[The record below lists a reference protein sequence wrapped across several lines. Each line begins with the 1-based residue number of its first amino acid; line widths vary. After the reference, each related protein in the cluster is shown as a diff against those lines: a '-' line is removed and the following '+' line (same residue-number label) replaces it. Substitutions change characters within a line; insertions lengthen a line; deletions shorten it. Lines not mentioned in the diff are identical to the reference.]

1 MAINS
6 QQTSVWR
13 FSQALMLTACLVS
26 ASGWLVATPIS
37 IQAQTSQESLLA
49 NLKNPDPIVRRKA
62 AKELGEKRFRE
73 VSGALAQAAQT
84 DTDPEVRANALE
96 SLGRLKDE
104 AVIPAIIDTL
114 KDLSPQVR
122 RAAVRALVSY
132 YIESDIGFVFAERK
146 GLNVL
151 NPFLDTDGPTIVEPY
166 VQVDPRMTEALAQ
179 MMRDDAEVSL
189 RRASVRALGVL
200 RADSQAPAL
209 IGALDSDP
217 NLRIDI
223 FRVFIKLGR
232 TEYGEY
238 AIPYFASDDREIRAQ
253 AIATAG
259 LLRTHKAVEPLNSVY
274 RLGEDKRGFKANIN
288 DFFKQVP
295 ERQRITLEALSQIGD
310 PASKDIFEGNLRRDE
325 DRRQWAN
332 EGLARMGDTS
342 FVETISRNRL
352 KEGSG
357 RVKLAQAFAL
367 YKLGRPEYL
376 DAVIK
381 ELEAITLGDQATGY
395 LYEVLSPAD
404 LHGPVRVATTGATVK
419 ILKVLGVIGTSES
432 IPVMEPLLRDTNA
445 RVVNAANLAIQRI
458 KLREQYQQGQLPV
471 KPPLPQPQSPSRP
484 RRTNPKDGGQQ

>member
-1 MAINS
+1 
-6 QQTSVWR
+6 
-13 FSQALMLTACLVS
+13 
-26 ASGWLVATPIS
+26 
-37 IQAQTSQESLLA
+37 
-49 NLKNPDPIVRRKA
+49 
-62 AKELGEKRFRE
+62 
-73 VSGALAQAAQT
+73 
-84 DTDPEVRANALE
+84 
-96 SLGRLKDE
+96 
-104 AVIPAIIDTL
+104 
-114 KDLSPQVR
+114 
-122 RAAVRALVSY
+122 
-132 YIESDIGFVFAERK
+132 
-146 GLNVL
+146 
-151 NPFLDTDGPTIVEPY
+151 
-166 VQVDPRMTEALAQ
+166 
-179 MMRDDAEVSL
+179 
-189 RRASVRALGVL
+189 
-200 RADSQAPAL
+200 
-209 IGALDSDP
+209 
-217 NLRIDI
+217 
-223 FRVFIKLGR
+223 
-232 TEYGEY
+232 
-238 AIPYFASDDREIRAQ
+238 
-253 AIATAG
+253 
-259 LLRTHKAVEPLNSVY
+259 Y
-274 RLGEDKRGFKANIN
+274 RLGEDKRGFKANLN

-376 DAVIK
+376 DAIIK

-432 IPVMEPLLRDTNA
+432 IPVVEPLLRDTNA

-484 RRTNPKDGGQQ
+484 RRTNPKDGGQS